1 METKKRI
8 SDNKVKNIRKRF
20 ELKKEN
26 EAIKD
31 KFDICILVS
40 FLSRIKK
47 IITNKQE
54 QAILKEKL
62 F

>member
-1 METKKRI
+1 METKKLI

-47 IITNKQE
+47 IIINK
-54 QAILKEKL
+54 
-62 F
+62 